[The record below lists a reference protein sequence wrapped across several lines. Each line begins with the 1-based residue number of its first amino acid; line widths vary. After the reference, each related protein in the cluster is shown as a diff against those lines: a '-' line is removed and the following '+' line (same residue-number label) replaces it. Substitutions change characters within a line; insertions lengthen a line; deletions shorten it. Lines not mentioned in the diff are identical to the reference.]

1 MSKRM
6 GDDGV
11 EGWRGLKAPHLHKL
25 TGKLQVLKVKEVCG
39 SDLAV

>member
-1 MSKRM
+1 M
-6 GDDGV
+6 
-11 EGWRGLKAPHLHKL
+11 EGIEGAPHLHKL